1 MDRRIEVVSP
11 VYDEDI
17 KKELSMIVEKGL
29 ADTSQGHW
37 VNMNGNLPR
46 RKGASKIFERSQE
59 ELYRFYLEDNPLR

>member
-1 MDRRIEVVSP
+1 MMKISR
-11 VYDEDI
+11 
-17 KKELSMIVEKGL
+17 KKGL